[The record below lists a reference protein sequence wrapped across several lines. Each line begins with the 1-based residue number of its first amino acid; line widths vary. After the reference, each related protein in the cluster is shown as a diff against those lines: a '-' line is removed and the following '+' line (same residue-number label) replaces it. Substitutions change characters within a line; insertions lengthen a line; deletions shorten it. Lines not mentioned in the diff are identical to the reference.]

1 MLFIFKT
8 YLKISIV
15 NKNTYV
21 YYEYI
26 KFLLKIFIYKI
37 YNVHITYVSKAY
49 IIKVK
54 WFWYYSSCI
63 LKVWIVV
70 MGLHVLIRT
79 ILIDNNY

>member
-54 WFWYYSSCI
+54 
-63 LKVWIVV
+63 
-70 MGLHVLIRT
+70 
-79 ILIDNNY
+79 